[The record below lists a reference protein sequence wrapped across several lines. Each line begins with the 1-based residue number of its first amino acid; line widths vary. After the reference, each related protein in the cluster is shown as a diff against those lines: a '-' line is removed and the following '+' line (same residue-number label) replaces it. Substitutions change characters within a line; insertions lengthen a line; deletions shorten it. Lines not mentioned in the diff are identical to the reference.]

1 MERIDELTDLLNKY
15 AYEYYTLDNPSVSD
29 FEYDR
34 LMEELIKLEEKYPDK
49 KRKDSPT
56 QRIGGEIIDEFTKV
70 SHEIPMFSLGNV
82 FNEEEVIDF
91 DNKIKKEFESREY
104 VAELKIDGLAVSL
117 EYKNGVFYRASTR
130 GDGVVGED
138 ITHNVKTI
146 KSVPLKLTKNVDIT
160 VRGEIYMPKS
170 SFEKLNAK
178 REEEGLTLFQNPRN
192 AASGSIRQLDSKV
205 VASRNL
211 DTFIYHLPTNNF
223 KTHYES
229 LEYMKELGFKVNPN
243 AKLCKNINDVLD
255 YIKYWTENREKLP
268 YEIDGIV
275 IKLNNTSNQEE
286 LGYTA
291 KVPKWATAYK
301 FPPKEI
307 MTKLK
312 DIIFTVGRTGLITP
326 NAILE
331 PVRVCGSVIS
341 RATLHNEDY
350 ILEKD
355 LKINDY
361 VLIRKAGD
369 VIPEVVRSVKERRT
383 GTEQN
388 FKMIEACPKCGS
400 KLIKKDKYVDCY
412 CLNESCPARKINSLI
427 HFVSRKAM
435 NIDGL
440 GEKIMEDFYNFDIIT
455 SFEDIYKLKNKKEE
469 LMNLEGFGKK
479 SVNNLIEAIEKS
491 KENSMERLLFAL
503 GIEGVGE
510 KTSKILSKK
519 YKTIDNLIQTNLEDL
534 KSIHDIGEV
543 LASNI
548 ASYFL
553 DINNINQ
560 IKQLENYGLNMTYLG
575 KDTIVDDNFEG
586 KKFVI
591 TGTLN
596 LYKRDELK
604 EIIENKG
611 GTVSESVSKN
621 TDVLIVGEN
630 YGSKYEKAIKLNIPI
645 WKEEDLEKFLY

>member
-15 AYEYYTLDNPSVSD
+15 AYEYYTLDKPSVSD

-34 LMEELIKLEEKYPDK
+34 LMEELIRLEEKYPDK

-56 QRIGGEIIDEFTKV
+56 ERVGGEIIDAFTKV
-70 SHEIPMFSLGNV
+70 THEIPMFSLGDV
-82 FNEEEVIDF
+82 FNEDEVVEF
-91 DNKIKKEFESREY
+91 DNRISKSFSSREY

-117 EYKNGVFYRASTR
+117 EYKNGEFFRASTR
-130 GDGVVGED
+130 GDGTIGED

-146 KSVPLKLTKNVDIT
+146 KSVPLKLNKPVDIT
-160 VRGEIYMPKS
+160 VRGEIYMPKK
-170 SFEKLNAK
+170 SFDELNKK
-178 REEEGLTLFQNPRN
+178 RELENQQLFQNPRN

-205 VASRNL
+205 AASRNL
-211 DTFIYHLPTNNF
+211 DTFIYHLPTNDL

-243 AKLCKNINDVLD
+243 TKFCKNITDVLD
-255 YIKYWTENREKLP
+255 YINYWTENRESLP

-275 IKLNNTSNQEE
+275 IKLNNVLDQQQ

-291 KVPKWATAYK
+291 KVPKWAIAYK

-307 MTKLK
+307 MTRLK

-331 PVRVCGSVIS
+331 PVRVCGSIIS

-350 ILEKD
+350 IVQKD

-369 VIPEVVRSVKERRT
+369 VIPEVVRSVKERRN
-383 GTEQN
+383 GSEKN
-388 FKMIEACPKCGS
+388 FTMIDTCPKCGS
-400 KLIKKDKYVDCY
+400 KLVKKDKYVDHFCM
-412 CLNESCPARKINSLI
+412 NENCPARKINSLI

-440 GEKIMEDFYNFDIIT
+440 GEKIMEDFYNFDLVT
-455 SFEDIYKLKNKKEE
+455 NFEDIYKLKNRKEE
-469 LMNLEGFGKK
+469 LIELEGFGKK
-479 SVNNLIEAIEKS
+479 SINNLLEAIEKS

-503 GIEGVGE
+503 GIEGIGE

-519 YKTIDNLIQTNLEDL
+519 YKNMENLISASFEDL
-534 KSIHDIGEV
+534 KSIYDIGEK
-543 LASNI
+543 LAKNI
-548 ASYFL
+548 TTYFL
-553 DINNINQ
+553 DYNNIAQ
-560 IKQLENYGLNMTYLG
+560 IKVLENYGLNMNYLG
-575 KDTIVDDNFEG
+575 KDAVNDENFNG

-591 TGTLN
+591 TGTLID
-596 LYKRDELK
+596 YKRDELK

-611 GTVSESVSKN
+611 GSVSESVSKQ

-630 YGSKYEKAIKLNIPI
+630 YGSKYEKARKLNIEI
-645 WKEEDLEKFLY
+645 WKEEDLKKYL

>member
-15 AYEYYTLDNPSVSD
+15 AYEYYTLDKPSVSD

-34 LMEELIKLEEKYPDK
+34 LMEELVRLEEKYPDK

-56 QRIGGEIIDEFTKV
+56 ERVGGEIIDEFIKV
-70 SHEIPMFSLGNV
+70 THEIPMFSLGNV

-91 DNKIKKEFESREY
+91 DNRIGKSFSSREY

-117 EYKNGVFYRASTR
+117 EYKNGVFFRASTR

-146 KSVPLKLTKNVDIT
+146 KSVPLKLAKNVDIT
-160 VRGEIYMPKS
+160 VRGEIYMPKK
-170 SFEKLNAK
+170 SFNDLNKK
-178 REEEGLTLFQNPRN
+178 RELENLPLFQNPRN
-192 AASGSIRQLDSKV
+192 AASGSIRQLDSKIA
-205 VASRNL
+205 ASRNL
-211 DTFIYHLPTNNF
+211 DTFIYHLPTNDF

-243 AKLCKNINDVLD
+243 AKLCKNISDVLD
-255 YIKYWTENREKLP
+255 YIKYWTENRETLP

-275 IKLNNTSNQEE
+275 IKLNNVSNQEE

-331 PVRVCGSVIS
+331 PVRVCGSIIS

-350 ILEKD
+350 IIQKD

-383 GTEQN
+383 GIEKK
-388 FKMIEACPKCGS
+388 FVMIENCPKCGT
-400 KLIKKDKYVDCY
+400 KLLKKDKYVDYY
-412 CLNESCPARKINSLI
+412 CMNENCPARKVNSLI

-440 GEKIMEDFYNFDIIT
+440 GEKIMEDFYNFDLIT
-455 SFEDIYKLKNKKEE
+455 SFEDIYKLKNKKDE
-469 LMNLEGFGKK
+469 LIELEGFGKK
-479 SVNNLIEAIEKS
+479 SINNLLEAIEKS

-503 GIEGVGE
+503 GIEGIGE

-519 YKTIDNLIQTNLEDL
+519 YKNMENLISASYEDL
-534 KSIHDIGEV
+534 KSIYDIGEI
-543 LASNI
+543 LAKNI
-548 ASYFL
+548 TTYFL
-553 DINNINQ
+553 DFNNVSQ
-560 IKQLENYGLNMTYLG
+560 IKCLKDYGLNMNYLG
-575 KDTIVDDNFEG
+575 KETIVDENFNN

-591 TGTLN
+591 TGTLME
-596 LYKRDELK
+596 YKRDELK
-604 EIIENKG
+604 EIIENRG
-611 GTVSESVSKN
+611 GTVSESVSKQ

-630 YGSKYEKAIKLNIPI
+630 YGSKYEKAKKLNIPV
-645 WKEEDLEKFLY
+645 WKEEDLKNYL